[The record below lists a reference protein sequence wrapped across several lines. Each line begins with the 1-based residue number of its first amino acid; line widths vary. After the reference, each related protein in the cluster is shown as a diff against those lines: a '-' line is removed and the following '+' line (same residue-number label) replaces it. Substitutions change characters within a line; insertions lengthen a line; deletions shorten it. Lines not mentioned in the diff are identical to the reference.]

1 MSAAPVAALL
11 PHFQCASSSSF
22 PPVPSSDPLL
32 LSASPVHDSCFAC
45 LRSGMPSP
53 SPPERKIPTCSLQI
67 GIIQSWKIL
76 RRHGIPLFFGLPLF
90 SAASRFAEPS
100 ICEYFPRY
108 SPFAVPL
115 SQFLFRSSLL
125 WPLFCPPL
133 FAVLLLWFSFC
144 CGPLLWLPLLRPP
157 FAAPLWLSPF
167 AAPLSWP
174 PSWPPSR
181 PPSRPPGKGYFWN
194 R

>member
-125 WPLFCPPL
+125 WPLFCAPPFLRSFFCGFPFVADL
-133 FAVLLLWFSFC
+133 FCGSPFC
-144 CGPLLWLPLLRPP
+144 DPLLRPL
-157 FAAPLWLSPF
+157 FRGPLRG
-167 AAPLSWP
+167 PL
-174 PSWPPSR
+174 R
-181 PPSRPPGKGYFWN
+181 GPPGKAIFGTG
-194 R
+194 RG